1 MGGINF
7 GGEEIKNWWGEST
20 GVFFQLGGGMCKFLA
35 GGETPPIPPVRKNLT
50 SVHNNVI
57 SKPPTCDSIIECSH
71 KRLQKNY
78 AVLKNCNVVN
88 YVSEPINRNHSTSRS
103 SSGFVNQP
111 VHLNKS
117 K

>member
-1 MGGINF
+1 
-7 GGEEIKNWWGEST
+7 
-20 GVFFQLGGGMCKFLA
+20 MCKFLA
-35 GGETPPIPPVRKNLT
+35 GGGTPPIPPVRKNLT

-57 SKPPTCDSIIECSH
+57 SKPPTCDSIIECPR

-88 YVSEPINRNHSTSRS
+88 YVSEPINVVNCSHSTSKS

-111 VHLNKS
+111 VHLNIS